1 MYRGRNS
8 AVHFI
13 CLKILKKDWV
23 NHSRL
28 AHRRIGYPPG
38 AWKTDA
44 ENKIRRRAHPPLD
57 TVRWCMFSRLM
68 FQPVDSPLSDCGA

>member
-13 CLKILKKDWV
+13 CLKILKKIELSLSD
-23 NHSRL
+23 L

-38 AWKTDA
+38 AWKTNA
-44 ENKIRRRAHPPLD
+44 NNKTAGGLILR
-57 TVRWCMFSRLM
+57 
-68 FQPVDSPLSDCGA
+68 